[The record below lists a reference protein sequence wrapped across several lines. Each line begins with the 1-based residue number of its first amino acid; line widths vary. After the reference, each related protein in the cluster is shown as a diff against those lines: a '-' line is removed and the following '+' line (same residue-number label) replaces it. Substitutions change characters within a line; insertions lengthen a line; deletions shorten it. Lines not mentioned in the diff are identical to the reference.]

1 MTNRFRCSTIALGT
15 SALLAFVTAV
25 PATAATI
32 DEVDIFNTLYG
43 TSETTASLNA
53 LLVPDA
59 VWNLSGGATVTAEY
73 KEASF
78 LQTFG
83 FYTDLGIGAVQTSL
97 FSSISTNGYL
107 AGSFPPV
114 AFSPGVSF
122 GFYTHPSVGGPYFT
136 EAFTDG
142 GFDHFR
148 TYQTP
153 QVGRFCT
160 APGFLDSGLTVF
172 ASTPPRP
179 ARGGRV
185 APGPGFGSRTSPA
198 STARCT
204 SA

>member
-153 QVGRFCT
+153 QVGRFVIFT
-160 APGFLDSGLTVF
+160 EDIAGGGDRDINDFVVSVKANAVPEP
-172 ASTPPRP
+172 STLLLVGTYR
-179 ARGGRV
+179 RRKK
-185 APGPGFGSRTSPA
+185 
-198 STARCT
+198 
-204 SA
+204 